1 MSTKLECVG
10 FQYRV
15 LLTSISAT
23 SYNMLLPL
31 LIFMTSSMIIV
42 MLYMQSPEVVAGSTL
57 LQVMDRFALNNHNT
71 SHPVISDNIGISLY

>member
-1 MSTKLECVG
+1 
-10 FQYRV
+10 
-15 LLTSISAT
+15 
-23 SYNMLLPL
+23 
-31 LIFMTSSMIIV
+31 MIIV